1 MPTQTTGANERDKLL
16 NKVIEMARKL
26 APGDDPALLE
36 SFIPLYYAGSSIE
49 DLRLHHAGELAGAAL
64 THFSLAET
72 RKEGDIAVRVFN
84 PLRRE
89 KGWSSARTI
98 IEIVAADMPFLVDS
112 LTMLARRHELVVY
125 QTVHPV
131 LSVRR
136 GKSGKITAVGDHG
149 SLEGAGDESF
159 ILLKVDRVD
168 DPERLES
175 LRKEI
180 AGALADVDAAVSDW
194 TPMRDRAEAI
204 AFEMDSGDSPLKPEE
219 LQESRR
225 FLHWLVDNH
234 FVFLG
239 YREYSLDTENG
250 QYVLKQ
256 IPGTGLGILR
266 QEGGRYRQLVIPK
279 ELRERALAKEGL
291 IITKANS
298 RSTVHRDAFL
308 DYVGVK
314 RFDDNGEVSGEFRFL
329 GLFTSSVYA
338 NSPREIPIVRLKIR
352 HALVYSRLS
361 PVSHAGKSLTSA
373 LETLPRDEL
382 FQASD
387 EELYNIALGVVHIQE
402 RQQVRLFIRRDAF
415 GRFYSCLV
423 YMPRERYNATVRV
436 DMQNILGKALRAR
449 EIESYVQIDESQL
462 ARLHIIV
469 HTAPWQSARIG
480 HKRLERALA
489 EASRTWG
496 DRLYDVLVRRYGE
509 ERGTPLAERW
519 ARCFPLSYQED
530 ITPDEALKD
539 IRHLRHLDGDQPL
552 DINLYRPAGSP
563 EGVLRLKGFSR
574 EQPIIISDILPL
586 LENMGLK
593 VIAERPY
600 ELRLADDS
608 IYWIHD
614 FDAVL
619 RGAAVGDIKEASARF
634 REVFLSLWSGG
645 SENDRI
651 NALVLSTGFN
661 WRQLRVIRAY
671 AKYLLQTG
679 MPFGSGYIEEVIA
692 TRFEVSAA
700 LMRLFEARFDPGL
713 DAATRKH
720 QVETADKALDEV
732 LEQINGQ
739 DEDRILRGMAAL
751 VRATLRTNHY
761 CTGSRGRYRHY
772 LSFKFDSANVP
783 ELPLPKPLCEIFV
796 YAPHVQG
803 VHLRGGKVARGG
815 IRWSD
820 RKADFRTEV
829 LGLMKAQMVKNT
841 VIVPVG
847 SKGGFIVNHLP
858 EDGDRDKVL
867 TEVKRCYRDFMRGLL
882 DLTDNISGTR
892 VIPPENVV
900 RYDEDDPYLVVAAD
914 KGTATFS
921 DLANEIAA
929 DYGYWLDDA
938 FASGGSAGYDHKEIG
953 ITAKGAWE
961 SVKRLFRELDV
972 NPETDSVTAVGIG
985 DMAGD
990 VFGNG
995 MLLSKKLR
1003 LIAAF
1008 NHMHIFIDPDPDPA
1022 KSFAERK
1029 RLYELPR
1036 SAWSDYDES
1045 KLSRG
1050 GGVYSRKAK
1059 NIKLSPQAAQAL
1071 GVEQTVFKPQELI
1084 RAILK
1089 APVDL
1094 LWNGGIGTYVKSSR
1108 ESHADVGDRANDDLR
1123 IDGRDLRCKVVGE
1136 GGNLGFT
1143 QRGRIEY
1150 ALAGGRITT
1159 DFIDNSAGVDCS
1171 DHEVNI
1177 KILLNVVRRHKGLSE
1192 GNRRKLLANMT
1203 DEVARLVLRDNYLQS
1218 LALSVAE
1225 SQAVERLNEH
1235 AHLLRTLEREGHLNR
1250 QLEALPSD
1258 EEISERR
1265 VSGRGLTRPEL
1276 AVVFAYSKIAMFNML
1291 DEAELAAD
1299 PYLRRELADYFP
1311 SLLREKYAKE
1321 MPEHRLHG
1329 EIIATAITNSMINRM
1344 GPNFPFRLQEEVGTN
1359 INTVARAYAI
1369 VRESLDMVAI
1379 WRDIEALDRKIPA
1392 HAQTDAITETYHLI
1406 RHLTRW
1412 TIEHGYGKANISESV
1427 ETLGNAVHALRAE
1440 LPAILPE
1447 YLNELYAGD
1456 LKRYREQGLTSGLA
1470 HRLAALP
1477 ALYAAFDI
1485 AEVSAHAGI
1494 EVTQAGEAY
1503 FLLSSKLE
1511 LDWLHRQIEA
1521 LPGDDH
1527 WKALSRAMLREA
1539 LYSQQRRLTTEVLRR
1554 RKDRGGKNVERLVTE
1569 WLERESSSVNHFL
1582 SVIGEIRT
1590 MGQVEFASLSVIL
1603 QKTYT
1608 LARAKQTTRRAA

>member
-1 MPTQTTGANERDKLL
+1 MDSRVNTHIQRSRTEPGTTTQTADASDREKLL
-16 NKVIEMARKL
+16 HKVIEMARKL
-26 APGDDPALLE
+26 AQSGDPALLE
-36 SFIPLYYAGSSIE
+36 AFVPPYYAGSSIE
-49 DLRLHHAGELAGAAL
+49 DLRLHHIGELAGAAL
-64 THFSLAET
+64 THFALADT
-72 RKEGDIAVRVFN
+72 RRGNDIAVRVFN
-84 PLRRE
+84 PVRRE
-89 KGWSSARTI
+89 KGWGSARTI
-98 IEIVAADMPFLVDS
+98 IEIVAPDMPFLVDS
-112 LTMLARRHELVVY
+112 LTMAARRHELTVY

-136 GKSGKITAVGDHG
+136 EKSGAIAAVGEHG
-149 SLEGAGDESF
+149 SLSDTNDESF
-159 ILLKVDRVD
+159 ILLKVDRIGEPD
-168 DPERLES
+168 RLEAI
-175 LRKEI
+175 RKEI
-180 AGALADVDAAVSDW
+180 ESALADVSAAVSDW
-194 TPMRDRAEAI
+194 TVMRDRAEAI
-204 AFEMDSGDSPLKPEE
+204 AFEMDSSDSPLKPEE
-219 LQESRR
+219 LEEARR

-239 YREYSLDTENG
+239 YREYALDTRDN
-250 QYVLKQ
+250 QYVLNQ
-256 IPGTGLGILR
+256 VPGTGLGILR
-266 QEGGRYRQLVIPK
+266 QEGGRYSQLVIPK
-279 ELRERALAKEGL
+279 ELRERALAKEAL

-314 RFDDNGEVSGEFRFL
+314 RFGESGAVCGEFRFL

-338 NSPREIPIVRLKIR
+338 NSPREIPIVRKKIR
-352 HALVYSRLS
+352 HAFVHSRLS
-361 PVSHAGKSLTSA
+361 TVSHAGKSLTSA

-382 FQASD
+382 FQAGD
-387 EELYNIALGVVHIQE
+387 DELYDIALGVVRIQE

-423 YMPRERYNATVRV
+423 YMPRERYNTTVREE
-436 DMQNILGKALRAR
+436 MQNILGKALHAR
-449 EIESYVQIDESQL
+449 EIESYVQMDESQL

-489 EASRTWG
+489 EASRTWS
-496 DRLYDVLVRRYGE
+496 DRLRDALIRRYGE
-509 ERGTPLAERW
+509 ERGTPLAARW
-519 ARCFPLSYQED
+519 AKCFPLSYQED
-530 ITPDEALKD
+530 VTPDEALKD
-539 IRHLRHLDGDQPL
+539 IRHLRRLNSDQPL
-552 DINLYRPAGSP
+552 DVNLYRPSDGP
-563 EGVLRLKGFSR
+563 EGALRLKGFSR

-593 VIAERPY
+593 VIAERPH
-600 ELRLADDS
+600 ELRLEDDS

-614 FDAVL
+614 FDTAL
-619 RGAAVGDIKEASARF
+619 RSGTIDDVKEISTRF
-634 REVFLSLWSGG
+634 REVFLSLWSGET
-645 SENDRI
+645 ENDRI
-651 NALVLSTGFN
+651 NALVLSAGFN
-661 WRQLRVIRAY
+661 WRELRVIRAY

-679 MPFGSGYIEEVIA
+679 MPFGAGYIEEVVA
-692 TRFEVSAA
+692 TRFEVTAA
-700 LMRLFEARFDPGL
+700 LLRVFETRFDPEL
-713 DAATRKH
+713 DDDTRKERA
-720 QVETADKALDEV
+720 ETADRALDEM
-732 LEQINGQ
+732 LEQISGQ

-761 CTGSRGRYRHY
+761 CTGSRGSYRHY
-772 LSFKFDSANVP
+772 LSFKFDSERVP
-783 ELPLPKPLCEIFV
+783 ELPLPKPLFEIFV

-803 VHLRGGKVARGG
+803 VHLRGGKIARGG

-882 DLTDNISGTR
+882 DLTDNISGTK
-892 VIPPENVV
+892 VVPPENVV

-961 SVKRLFRELDV
+961 SVKRLFREIDV
-972 NPETDSVTAVGIG
+972 NPENESVTAVGIG
-985 DMAGD
+985 DMSGD

-995 MLLSKKLR
+995 MLRSKKLR

-1008 NHMHIFIDPDPDPA
+1008 NHLHIFIDPDPDPA

-1036 SAWSDYDES
+1036 SAWSDYDEK
-1045 KLSRG
+1045 KLSSG
-1050 GGVYSRKAK
+1050 GGIYSRKAK
-1059 NIKLSPQAAQAL
+1059 TIKLSARAAEAL
-1071 GVEQTVFKPQELI
+1071 GVEQTTFKPQELI

-1089 APVDL
+1089 APVNL
-1094 LWNGGIGTYVKSSR
+1094 LWNGGIGTYVKSSE
-1108 ESHADVGDRANDDLR
+1108 ESHDDVGDRTNDDLR
-1123 IDGRDLRCKVVGE
+1123 INGRDLRCKVVGE

-1150 ALAGGRITT
+1150 ALAGGHITT

-1177 KILLNVVRRHKGLSE
+1177 KILLNVVRQHKSLTE

-1225 SQAVERLNEH
+1225 SQSVERLNEH

-1250 QLEALPSD
+1250 QLEALPTDD
-1258 EEISERR
+1258 EIAERR
-1265 VSGRGLTRPEL
+1265 VSKRGLTRPEL

-1311 SLLREKYAKE
+1311 SLLREKYTKE

-1329 EIIATAITNSMINRM
+1329 EIIATAITNSMINR
-1344 GPNFPFRLQEEVGTN
+1344 
-1359 INTVARAYAI
+1359 
-1369 VRESLDMVAI
+1369 
-1379 WRDIEALDRKIPA
+1379 
-1392 HAQTDAITETYHLI
+1392 
-1406 RHLTRW
+1406 
-1412 TIEHGYGKANISESV
+1412 
-1427 ETLGNAVHALRAE
+1427 
-1440 LPAILPE
+1440 
-1447 YLNELYAGD
+1447 
-1456 LKRYREQGLTSGLA
+1456 
-1470 HRLAALP
+1470 
-1477 ALYAAFDI
+1477 
-1485 AEVSAHAGI
+1485 
-1494 EVTQAGEAY
+1494 
-1503 FLLSSKLE
+1503 
-1511 LDWLHRQIEA
+1511 
-1521 LPGDDH
+1521 
-1527 WKALSRAMLREA
+1527 
-1539 LYSQQRRLTTEVLRR
+1539 
-1554 RKDRGGKNVERLVTE
+1554 
-1569 WLERESSSVNHFL
+1569 
-1582 SVIGEIRT
+1582 
-1590 MGQVEFASLSVIL
+1590 
-1603 QKTYT
+1603 
-1608 LARAKQTTRRAA
+1608 